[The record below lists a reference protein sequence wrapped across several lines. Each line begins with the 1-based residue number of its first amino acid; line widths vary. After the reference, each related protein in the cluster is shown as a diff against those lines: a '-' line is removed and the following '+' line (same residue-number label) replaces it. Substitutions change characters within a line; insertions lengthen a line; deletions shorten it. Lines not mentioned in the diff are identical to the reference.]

1 VFENARK
8 LQKFRYF
15 YLQQSYFI
23 FNYLY
28 NLNKSVFNMNLVWLN
43 FHNLQRMILLI
54 TAHLLAR
61 VLRRDL
67 RAELQRLNQQTK
79 FRTFV
84 EMTTSMVGI
93 FAAAFIA
100 ASFGWIGLAL
110 YFMFAAILFY

>member
-1 VFENARK
+1 
-8 LQKFRYF
+8 
-15 YLQQSYFI
+15 
-23 FNYLY
+23 
-28 NLNKSVFNMNLVWLN
+28 MNLVWLN
-43 FHNLQRMILLI
+43 VYNLHKIFLLI
-54 TAHLLAR
+54 TAHLFSR

-67 RAELQRLNQQTK
+67 RAEVQRLNQQTK

-110 YFMFAAILFY
+110 YFLIAAILFH

>member
-1 VFENARK
+1 
-8 LQKFRYF
+8 
-15 YLQQSYFI
+15 
-23 FNYLY
+23 
-28 NLNKSVFNMNLVWLN
+28 MNLVWLN
-43 FHNLQRMILLI
+43 VHNLQRIFLLI
-54 TAHLLAR
+54 TAHLFSR

-110 YFMFAAILFY
+110 YLLFAAILFY

>member
-1 VFENARK
+1 
-8 LQKFRYF
+8 
-15 YLQQSYFI
+15 
-23 FNYLY
+23 
-28 NLNKSVFNMNLVWLN
+28 MNLVWLN
-43 FHNLQRMILLI
+43 VHNLQRIFLLI
-54 TAHLLAR
+54 TAYVFSR

-84 EMTTSMVGI
+84 EMTMSMVGV

-110 YFMFAAILFY
+110 YLLFAVILFY

>member
-1 VFENARK
+1 
-8 LQKFRYF
+8 
-15 YLQQSYFI
+15 
-23 FNYLY
+23 
-28 NLNKSVFNMNLVWLN
+28 MNLVWLN
-43 FHNLQRMILLI
+43 AHNLQRMFLLI
-54 TAHLLAR
+54 TAHLLSR

-84 EMTTSMVGI
+84 EITMSMVGV

-110 YFMFAAILFY
+110 YLLFAAILFY

>member
-1 VFENARK
+1 MKK
-8 LQKFRYF
+8 LQKFHYF

-23 FNYLY
+23 FNYFG

-43 FHNLQRMILLI
+43 VDNLQRIFLLI
-54 TAHLLAR
+54 TAHLFSK

-110 YFMFAAILFY
+110 YLLFAAILFY